1 MSRADNLDM
10 ATLIEKLAA
19 NDPHRRAEAAEMIC
33 HACQAC
39 PNDETHAVASLVTL
53 PLVRACGDGDERVR
67 EWAVAALEDLGPPPT
82 GAVQELVQ
90 LVTSGEPLVAYW
102 AITLVGRFGQ
112 DASSAVAALAACIDS
127 SADISVRQRAA
138 WALGQIGPAALL
150 ARPAL
155 LQAAGQGDSR
165 MARLAS
171 EALEAIGS

>member
-67 EWAVAALEDLGPPPT
+67 EWAVAALEDLGTPPT

-90 LVTSGEPLVAYW
+90 LVAYW